1 MAKNNDTTTRFNADI
16 SELKAAFQEASRQIR
31 LANSEFKAASSG
43 MEDWNKSA
51 DGVTA
56 KISQL
61 DKVLDAQEKQ
71 LKSLNDQYE
80 LTVKEYGENSAAAEN
95 LKIKINNQQAAINA
109 TQQQINSYNQQLE
122 NMQSQAQKSESA
134 AEKLRDEIKNQEKN
148 LSDLKDKYAS
158 VVLEQGRESDE
169 AKALANQ
176 INNLSDNLNDNRNKL
191 ENAESAA
198 DEFDNTLS
206 DMNETSD
213 KSNDFFSSMKESLT
227 NLVTQG
233 LQLAID
239 KVKEFATEA
248 INVGKDFDSA
258 MSKVKA
264 TSGASAEDMNLLRDK
279 AKEMGSET
287 KFSATESAE
296 ALNYMAMAGW
306 KTNDMLDGISG
317 IMNLA
322 AASGEELALTSDIVT
337 DALTALGM
345 SANESGHFAD
355 VLASASSN
363 ANTNVSLMGES
374 FKYVA
379 PVAGAMGASAE
390 DLAIALGLMAN
401 SGIKGSQSGNSL
413 KNSLVNLIRPTAQQ
427 AQAMANLGLA
437 TIQTRQVFD
446 DDTIAKAQTKLENKT
461 LDLEKAQLKYNES
474 ISKYGIESSQA
485 QQALINVEKA
495 ENNLADAERDLATAR
510 QGTTEVMGVGQSVFT
525 DEYGNMKSLSE
536 IINILRDTFKA
547 VNVDLTDAEGNMR
560 DYDDIINELSQ
571 TEEGLTQAEQLKNA
585 GIIFGKQNLAGML
598 AIINSTKEDYDK
610 LSDAIYNC
618 DGKAKEMAET
628 MSDNLGGDMTKFQSQ
643 LETLKIAFYE
653 KFVDS
658 LREGVKSLG
667 KLIDAGYWIL
677 DHGTEISAVIAGIAA
692 AFVAFKAVTFIQAAI
707 TAFKALALVIQTVG
721 AKQAILNVIMA
732 ANPIGLIVAAIAGLV
747 TAFAILW
754 NKSESFRNFWI
765 SLWEGIK
772 IVVSYFADFFVNLWN
787 NLTLTL
793 IAVIAYFISLWD
805 GFKDSVVLVWQMIG
819 DFFVNLWN
827 NLKLTLIAVI
837 AYFIS
842 LWDGFKDSV
851 VLVWQMIGD
860 FFVNLWDDFQQIFQ
874 DGMDIIVGFFK
885 DSWNNLKL
893 IFISVIAYFISLWDG
908 FKDSIISGWQII
920 ADFFIGVWENFK
932 SGWNAVGEF
941 FKTIWDGFTGAIQT
955 VWNAVSNF
963 FVTSWET
970 LKSGW
975 SAVGEFLKTVW
986 NGFTG
991 AIQTIW
997 TVVSDFFI
1005 NAWESLKNSWSAV
1018 GEFFK
1023 TVWNSFTGAIQTVWT
1038 AVSDF
1043 FINAWES
1050 LKNSWSAVGEFFK
1063 TVWNG
1068 FTDSIVSGWQTIA
1081 DFFANA
1087 WENFTTGV
1095 SETWESIK
1103 SILEIVSDWFNETII
1118 IPVST
1123 FFSSM
1128 WDNLVT
1134 GAVLAWE
1141 GIKTVFSVIVEWF
1154 STKFTEA
1161 WTAVKNVF
1169 SVGGKIFDGIK
1180 EGITSAF
1187 TTVVNAIIRGI
1198 NRVVAFPFNAINNVL
1213 DRLRNLSIMD
1223 IQPFSWIS
1231 DISVPKIPELR
1242 EGGVLRKGKMGFLE
1256 GDGDEAVVPLE
1267 KNTRW
1272 IDEVSARISR
1282 NINTPNQY
1290 NSSVDSHAVTNNF
1303 YQTNNS
1309 PKALSRLEIYRQSK
1323 NLMKTLG

>member
-16 SELKAAFQEASRQIR
+16 SELKAAFQEAGRQIR

-109 TQQQINSYNQQLE
+109 TQQQINSYNQQLA

-134 AEKLRDEIKNQEKN
+134 AEKLRDEIKNQEKDLSDLKDKYASVVLEQGRESDEAKALANQIGSLSGSLNDNRDKLKDVESAANEFDKSVNKANETAEESKSASEKLRDEIKNQEKN

-176 INNLSDNLNDNRNKL
+176 INNLSDNLNDNRNRL
-191 ENAESAA
+191 ENAEYAA
-198 DEFDNTLS
+198 GEFDGTLEKT
-206 DMNETSD
+206 DETVRDTSD
-213 KSNDFFSSMKESLT
+213 GFTVMKGVLADLISAGIQAAIQGFKDLAKYAKESYDEYHSGMNNVIT
-227 NLVTQG
+227 ATGATGEAVQG
-233 LQLAID
+233 LAESY
-239 KVKEFATEA
+239 KNTAKSVKGDMSEIGSTLGEVNTRFGYTDEKLEKATE
-248 INVGKDFDSA
+248 DF
-258 MSKVKA
+258 MKF
-264 TSGASAEDMNLLRDK
+264 ASIT
-279 AKEMGSET
+279 G
-287 KFSATESAE
+287 
-296 ALNYMAMAGW
+296 
-306 KTNDMLDGISG
+306 
-317 IMNLA
+317 
-322 AASGEELALTSDIVT
+322 T
-337 DALTALGM
+337 DAV
-345 SANESGHFAD
+345 SA
-355 VLASASSN
+355 VQL
-363 ANTNVSLMGES
+363 VSR
-374 FKYVA
+374 
-379 PVAGAMGASAE
+379 AMGDAGIESDKYGE
-390 DLAIALGLMAN
+390 VLDELAIAAQA
-401 SGIKGSQSGNSL
+401 SGISVDKLTENLTKYGAPMRALGFDTKESISIFSAWEKAGVNTEIAFSGMKKAISNWSAAGKDSKEEFKKTL
-413 KNSLVNLIRPTAQQ
+413 
-427 AQAMANLGLA
+427 
-437 TIQTRQVFD
+437 D
-446 DDTIAKAQTKLENKT
+446 EIAKAPDIASATTKAIEVFGA
-461 LDLEKAQLKYNES
+461 KA
-474 ISKYGIESSQA
+474 GPD
-485 QQALINVEKA
+485 
-495 ENNLADAERDLATAR
+495 LADAIQNGRFEFSEFLDIVSDSKGTVENTYNATQDAFDNIALAA
-510 QGTTEVMGVGQSVFT
+510 QGLKIEIGEQFSNLLSEYEPEIKQAVEAVKGFILNAISFLTTEIIPKIKDFKDKISQFLSEHEPEIKQFT
-525 DEYGNMKSLSE
+525 DTVKGYISTAIDFIKTE
-536 IINILRDTFKA
+536 IIPRIKDFVSWCIEHLPLIEA
-547 VNVDLTDAEGNMR
+547 
-560 DYDDIINELSQ
+560 
-571 TEEGLTQAEQLKNA
+571 
-585 GIIFGKQNLAGML
+585 
-598 AIINSTKEDYDK
+598 AI
-610 LSDAIYNC
+610 
-618 DGKAKEMAET
+618 G
-628 MSDNLGGDMTKFQSQ
+628 
-643 LETLKIAFYE
+643 
-653 KFVDS
+653 
-658 LREGVKSLG
+658 
-667 KLIDAGYWIL
+667 
-677 DHGTEISAVIAGIAA
+677 GIAA
-692 AFVAFKAVTFIQAAI
+692 AFVAFKAVTFIQSAI
-707 TAFKALALVIQTVG
+707 TAFQALATVIQAVG
-721 AKQAILNVIMA
+721 IKQAILNAIMA
-732 ANPIGLIVAAIAGLV
+732 ANPVGLIVAAIAGLV
-747 TAFAILW
+747 AAFVILW
-754 NKSESFRNFWI
+754 NKSESFRNFWKG
-765 SLWEGIK
+765 LWAVAQV
-772 IVVSYFADFFVNLWN
+772 IVSDFADFFVNLWN
-787 NLTLTL
+787 NLKLAL
-793 IAVIAYFISLWD
+793 IAVIGFFISLWD
-805 GFKDSVVLVWQMIG
+805 GFWDSVASGLQMIG

-842 LWDGFKDSV
+842 L
-851 VLVWQMIGD
+851 L
-860 FFVNLWDDFQQIFQ
+860 
-874 DGMDIIVGFFK
+874 
-885 DSWNNLKL
+885 
-893 IFISVIAYFISLWDG
+893 DG

-941 FKTIWDGFTGAIQT
+941 FQSIWNGFTGAIQTIWTAVSDFFINAWESLKNSWSAVGEFFKTVWNGFTGAIQT

-975 SAVGEFLKTVW
+975 SAVGEF
-986 NGFTG
+986 
-991 AIQTIW
+991 
-997 TVVSDFFI
+997 
-1005 NAWESLKNSWSAV
+1005 
-1018 GEFFK
+1018 
-1023 TVWNSFTGAIQTVWT
+1023 
-1038 AVSDF
+1038 
-1043 FINAWES
+1043 
-1050 LKNSWSAVGEFFK
+1050 FK

-1068 FTDSIVSGWQTIA
+1068 FTDSIVSGWQTVA
-1081 DFFANA
+1081 GFFVSA

-1154 STKFTEA
+1154 GTKFTEA

-1198 NRVVAFPFNAINNVL
+1198 NKVIAFPFNSINNVL
-1213 DRLRNLSIMD
+1213 DTLRNLSIMD

-1242 EGGVLRKGKMGFLE
+1242 EGGVLRKGKIGFLE

-1282 NINTPNQY
+1282 NIGTPNQY